1 MEQNSF
7 DDEIEILEDKLKSLT
22 LLCTKLAEDNKSL
35 RTSQQALSAERATLL
50 EKNNHAKS
58 RVEAM
63 IRRLKTME
71 KG

>member
-1 MEQNSF
+1 MEKNSF
-7 DDEIEILEDKLKSLT
+7 DNEITVLEEKVKSLT
-22 LLCTKLAEDNKSL
+22 TLCTKLSEENKSL
-35 RTSQQALSAERATLL
+35 RISQQSLNSERAALL
-50 EKNNHAKS
+50 EKNNQAKS

>member
-1 MEQNSF
+1 MEKNSF
-7 DDEIEILEDKLKSLT
+7 DNEITTLEEKVESLT
-22 LLCTKLAEDNKSL
+22 TLCSKLNEENKSL
-35 RTSQQALSAERATLL
+35 RASQQALNSERAALL
-50 EKNNHAKS
+50 EKNNQAKS

>member
-7 DDEIEILEDKLKSLT
+7 DDEITILEDKLQSLT

-35 RTSQQALSAERATLL
+35 RTSQQALNAERATLL
-50 EKNNHAKS
+50 EKNNQAKS

>member
-7 DDEIEILEDKLKSLT
+7 NQEITILEDKLKSLT

-50 EKNNHAKS
+50 EKNNQAKS

>member
-1 MEQNSF
+1 MEKNSF
-7 DDEIEILEDKLKSLT
+7 DNEITVLEEKVSSLT
-22 LLCTKLAEDNKSL
+22 SLCGKLSEENKSL
-35 RTSQQALSAERATLL
+35 RASQQALNSERAALL
-50 EKNNHAKS
+50 EKNNQAKS

>member
-7 DDEIEILEDKLKSLT
+7 DQEITILEDKLKSLT

-35 RTSQQALSAERATLL
+35 RTSQQALSAEKATLL
-50 EKNNHAKS
+50 EKNNQAKS

>member
-1 MEQNSF
+1 MEKNSF
-7 DDEIEILEDKLKSLT
+7 DQEITILEDKLKSLT

-35 RTSQQALSAERATLL
+35 RTSQQALNAERATLL
-50 EKNNHAKS
+50 EKNNQAKS

>member
-1 MEQNSF
+1 MEKNSF
-7 DDEIEILEDKLKSLT
+7 ENEITILEEKVKSLT
-22 LLCTKLAEDNKSL
+22 TLCTKLSEENKSL
-35 RTSQQALSAERATLL
+35 LASQQTLNAERAALL
-50 EKNNHAKS
+50 EKNNQAKS